1 MRYVRIQ
8 WVIRI
13 CNKVSYVRLE
23 RKDLIFVLKDGILF
37 RKRVTFLLE
46 LFIGLEVITENC
58 QI

>member
-8 WVIRI
+8 RVIRI

-58 QI
+58 QM